1 MEIFHQFFNL
11 LITQDFLIELIQ
23 KTLCGIGASI
33 FCSGILGI
41 LSKFKN
47 HIPIIGKKNK
57 LINFYFKK
65 FSRHNSFIRL
75 IFMLATY
82 VATWVIPLGL
92 LACIIIILAKL
103 HCPLDGIISNQNIV
117 MIVFLLPITF
127 FSLMLLIGYKLCGFF
142 SYMPELNPIRYVTG
156 FLSLLFA
163 SIVELFIF
171 SEEIYWGPYIVTFL
185 IFLFFAISFI
195 VSTLFT
201 GTEIQYMR
209 VCLTDTNNN
218 SLYVSTKNIKQQGKQ
233 LEIQQ
238 DTRIICYS
246 IYNIITLTY
255 CDVLKTEKCI
265 IWNTFLHTLS
275 DQINDISQQL
285 QSLLSLIINLFLKLF
300 KH

>member
-33 FCSGILGI
+33 LCSGILGI

-82 VATWVIPLGL
+82 VATLIIPLGL
-92 LACIIIILAKL
+92 LACIIMILAKS
-103 HCPLDGIISNQNIV
+103 HCPLDGIISNPNIV

-156 FLSLLFA
+156 FLYYLPVQLN
-163 SIVELFIF
+163 
-171 SEEIYWGPYIVTFL
+171 
-185 IFLFFAISFI
+185 FLFFQKK
-195 VSTLFT
+195 FT
-201 GTEIQYMR
+201 GDRIQSHFLYFCFLLSHLLFQHYLLGPKSSICEFVLLTLITTDYMFLQKILSNR
-209 VCLTDTNNN
+209 AN
-218 SLYVSTKNIKQQGKQ
+218 SLKYS
-233 LEIQQ
+233 
-238 DTRIICYS
+238 RIHESYA
-246 IYNIITLTY
+246 T
-255 CDVLKTEKCI
+255 
-265 IWNTFLHTLS
+265 TFK
-275 DQINDISQQL
+275 IS
-285 QSLLSLIINLFLKLF
+285 
-300 KH
+300 